1 MPRFESLN
9 RVVCG
14 FVGDVRYVDLISG
27 AGGVGGGVGQG
38 WLGRR
43 GFYYLSAASHLISD
57 AAAVAAGGARARGEA
72 AAAAKAASDLTPL
85 FCCRQHPKCLRWCRG
100 RAMMPSITS
109 ASDSAAAA
117 ASAAGDDP
125 DFTRRSWRPHGRRR
139 LQPAAEWQQQTTG
152 SGICFG
158 RSLS

>member
-38 WLGRR
+38 W
-43 GFYYLSAASHLISD
+43 AAGDFIICPLHLISSLMLLLLLL
-57 AAAVAAGGARARGEA
+57 EA
-72 AAAAKAASDLTPL
+72 LEPEGKQQRQKQPPTSLLTPL